1 MVDRLGELGKAN
13 LPKGA
18 GARGAGY
25 STLHGPGSEKE
36 SLVYKEATN
45 PRNDLEMGVVADS
58 KFMAEYFEDV
68 EKIKS
73 KMHSIRDNTKLIAQ
87 KHQEALTA
95 VTIDKGDTTKR
106 NQLDDL
112 MMQTTGLGQEVRG
125 LLKKLD
131 KSYQD
136 LNQNPAYASSAE
148 SRIRGNLQSVLS
160 RKFMETMSEYNDCQ
174 QKYKSLY
181 QEKAKRQYL
190 IVKPNATDAE
200 VEQVISGESKSVFA
214 DSMMSGGQQALN
226 EMQDRHKDIVK
237 LENSI
242 RELHQLFVDMATMVD
257 SQGEL
262 LDVIEHNVAEGLD
275 YVKKGTGELVK
286 AREYQR
292 SANKKKLMIGACCV
306 ILLLVIILPIL
317 KSVGVI

>member
-1 MVDRLGELGKAN
+1 MARIGQQAY
-13 LPKGA
+13 A
-18 GARGAGY
+18 GAFASHRG
-25 STLHGPGSEKE
+25 
-36 SLVYKEATN
+36 V
-45 PRNDLEMGVVADS
+45 
-58 KFMAEYFEDV
+58 
-68 EKIKS
+68 
-73 KMHSIRDNTKLIAQ
+73 Q
-87 KHQEALTA
+87 
-95 VTIDKGDTTKR
+95 
-106 NQLDDL
+106 
-112 MMQTTGLGQEVRG
+112 
-125 LLKKLD
+125 
-131 KSYQD
+131 
-136 LNQNPAYASSAE
+136 AYASSAE

-160 RKFMETMSEYNDCQ
+160 RKFMETMSEYNECQ

-257 SQGEL
+257 SQGAGSTNPFARPASEVSAASTSGEL

-292 SANKKKLMIGACCV
+292 SANKVSTKSEIPS
-306 ILLLVIILPIL
+306 LPRL
-317 KSVGVI
+317 RLPSPTFTSDPGGDAAWHTGSRL

>member
-112 MMQTTGLGQEVRG
+112 MMHHGARPGG
-125 LLKKLD
+125 
-131 KSYQD
+131 
-136 LNQNPAYASSAE
+136 AWSSEEA
-148 SRIRGNLQSVLS
+148 G
-160 RKFMETMSEYNDCQ
+160 
-174 QKYKSLY
+174 
-181 QEKAKRQYL
+181 
-190 IVKPNATDAE
+190 
-200 VEQVISGESKSVFA
+200 
-214 DSMMSGGQQALN
+214 
-226 EMQDRHKDIVK
+226 
-237 LENSI
+237 
-242 RELHQLFVDMATMVD
+242 
-257 SQGEL
+257 
-262 LDVIEHNVAEGLD
+262 
-275 YVKKGTGELVK
+275 
-286 AREYQR
+286 
-292 SANKKKLMIGACCV
+292 
-306 ILLLVIILPIL
+306 
-317 KSVGVI
+317 